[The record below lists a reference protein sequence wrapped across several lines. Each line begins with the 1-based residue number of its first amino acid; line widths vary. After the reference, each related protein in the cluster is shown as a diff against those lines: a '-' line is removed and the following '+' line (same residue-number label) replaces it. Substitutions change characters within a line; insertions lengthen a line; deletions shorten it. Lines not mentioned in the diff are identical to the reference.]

1 MNPIEPIEPNK
12 NKNEFD
18 IRRLPVGPIAT
29 NCYIL
34 CDRETGKAAVIDPG
48 FEAPRILAELR
59 ETGCRAVYIVLTH
72 GHADHMSAAGEVRA
86 ATGAPLA
93 VYEGEL
99 PLLAD
104 PAANLHDSFSGAPF
118 VPLKPEVRFPDGG
131 TLRVGGLTLRALHTP
146 GHTAG
151 SCVLLCGRTMFAGD
165 TLFYEGAGR
174 TDMPTGSA
182 ADMARSLRRLAA
194 LEGDYRVLPGHGPA
208 TTLAHER
215 QSNPFMT
222 AGGFSA

>member
-1 MNPIEPIEPNK
+1 MNENHE
-12 NKNEFD
+12 EELD
-18 IRRLPVGPIAT
+18 IRRLLVGPIAT

-34 CDRETGKAAVIDPG
+34 CDPESGKAAVIDPG
-48 FEAPRILAELR
+48 FEAPRILAELKA
-59 ETGCRAVYIVLTH
+59 TGCRAACILLTH
-72 GHADHMSAAGEVRA
+72 GHADHMSAAGEVQA

-93 VYEGEL
+93 VFEGEL

-104 PAANLHDSFSGAPF
+104 PVANLHNSFSGTPF
-118 VPLKPEVRFPDGG
+118 VPLTPQVRFPDGG
-131 TLRVGGLTLRALHTP
+131 ILRVGGLTLRALHTP

-151 SCVLLCGRTMFAGD
+151 SCVLLCGHTMFAGD
-165 TLFYEGAGR
+165 TLFCEGAGR
-174 TDMPTGSA
+174 TDLPTGSA

-215 QSNPFMT
+215 RCNPFMA